1 VPAVKTTYLCQQ
13 CGAASPKWA
22 GQCPSCSAW
31 NTLVETVAAPRTAT
45 RAPSAARAM
54 AGAAALTPI
63 GEVSSAEASRLA
75 SGIGEVD
82 RVLGGGFVPGS
93 IILFGGDPG
102 IGKSTLLLQLAARL
116 APTGGPVL
124 YVTGEESAA
133 QVRGRAERIG
143 AVVDG
148 LQLAATTDL
157 ETALAAIDNLSPSL
171 AVVDSV
177 QTLTSAELSGPAG
190 SVGQVREVAARLAEA
205 AKGGST
211 CVALVGHVT
220 KEGTVAGPR
229 TLEHLVDAV
238 IYLEGERLGATRL
251 LRAAKNRFGSTDEVG
266 VLEMRGDG
274 LVAVEDASRFFIES
288 DEAPTAGTAITIALE
303 GTRPLAVEIQALSA
317 PAAYGSPATR
327 DDRHRP
333 QPRADAHRGPGP
345 ARRPQPVRP
354 RRVRERR
361 RRPAHRR
368 TGVRP
373 RGGGRTR
380 FEPARAAGAG
390 GHGAGRRGCAV
401 RDACARPSGPSDA
414 CWKRLA
420 LGFDRLVT
428 GPARGGRTDG
438 ARGLVV
444 ARDIREALQVR
455 SPKAD
460 PNPVHGRA
468 GSRVLRLRPSEAP
481 SARSLQVH
489 RSFISA
495 ACRGPDHLAHSS
507 DPMTRI
513 IQLTG
518 ALLGTL
524 IGFATWARAARALR
538 HAHRARRTGPRS

>member
-13 CGAASPKWA
+13 CAAASPKWA

-116 APTGGPVL
+116 APTSGPVL

-288 DEAPTAGTAITIALE
+288 DEAPTPGTAITIALE

-317 PAAYGSPATR
+317 PAAYGSPRRATTGIDPNRVLMLIAVLARHAGLNLASHDVYVNVAGGLRIDEPAADLAVAAALASSLR
-327 DDRHRP
+327 DRP
-333 QPRADAHRGPGP
+333 IRAATVLAAEVALSG
-345 ARRPQPVRP
+345 
-354 RRVRERR
+354 RVRE
-361 RRPAHRR
+361 
-368 TGVRP
+368 
-373 RGGGRTR
+373 
-380 FEPARAAGAG
+380 
-390 GHGAGRRGCAV
+390 AV
-401 RDACARPSGPSDA
+401 RAER
-414 CWKRLA
+414 RLLEA
-420 LGFDRLVT
+420 SRLGFDRLVT
-428 GPARGGRTDG
+428 GSARGGRTDG

-444 ARDIREALQVR
+444 ARDIREALQV
-455 SPKAD
+455 AFE
-460 PNPVHGRA
+460 G
-468 GSRVLRLRPSEAP
+468 
-481 SARSLQVH
+481 
-489 RSFISA
+489 
-495 ACRGPDHLAHSS
+495 
-507 DPMTRI
+507 
-513 IQLTG
+513 
-518 ALLGTL
+518 
-524 IGFATWARAARALR
+524 
-538 HAHRARRTGPRS
+538 